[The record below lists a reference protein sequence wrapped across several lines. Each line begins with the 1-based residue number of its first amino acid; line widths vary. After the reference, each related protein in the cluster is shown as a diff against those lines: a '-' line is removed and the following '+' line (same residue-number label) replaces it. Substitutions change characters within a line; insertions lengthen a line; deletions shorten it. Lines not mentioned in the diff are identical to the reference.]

1 LIGAFFIFGFISS
14 TPLMNYKLLC
24 LFLCLICCG
33 KAFSQSHS
41 NEIGA
46 QSDNDSYL
54 AQGSDRYYTDGI
66 FIYYRHALTVNANSN
81 LQNKVLGF
89 ETGQKIF
96 NPQSGSIYYNGADDP
111 RYVDR
116 PFAAYLYVGSTLN
129 FLYKNESNL
138 KLGAQ
143 IGVVGPDAFG
153 KQVQDYVH
161 DNFGFYH
168 PSGWEYQID
177 NNWELNLSAE
187 YNRLLARGSWIDV
200 SLTSYA
206 NLGNGFTGAGIG
218 PLLRLGDFNQLFNS
232 VSTQSTA
239 IKSNP
244 ATRLHRH
251 ELFFYYKPQFNVVAY
266 DATVQGSLFGSR
278 NPNSMEITLDPER
291 FVFSNQ
297 LGLGYSGKR
306 FVLDA
311 AAIFHTKDVKQMVQS
326 HQWGT
331 VTLLYRFN

>member
-1 LIGAFFIFGFISS
+1 
-14 TPLMNYKLLC
+14 MNYKLLF
-24 LFLCLICCG
+24 FLLCVVFCSG
-33 KAFSQSHS
+33 AFAQSHS

-54 AQGSDRYYTDGI
+54 GQGSDRYYTDGI
-66 FIYYRHALTVNANSN
+66 FIYYRHALDVKGNAS

-89 ETGQKIF
+89 EVGQKIF
-96 NPQSGSIYYNGADDP
+96 NPQTGSIFVDNADQP
-111 RYVDR
+111 KFIDR

-129 FLYKNESNL
+129 LLYKNESNL
-138 KLGAQ
+138 KIGAQ

-153 KQVQDYVH
+153 KQIQNFVH

-168 PSGWEYQID
+168 PSGWEYQVD
-177 NNWELNLSAE
+177 NNFELNLSAE
-187 YNRLLARGSWIDV
+187 YNRLLTRGSWIDV
-200 SLTSYA
+200 TLASYA

-218 PLLRLGDFNQLFNS
+218 PLVRLGDFNQLFNS

-239 IKSNP
+239 IKSNS
-244 ATRLHRH
+244 ATPLHHR

-278 NPNSMEITLDPER
+278 NSNSMEITLNPER

-297 LGLGYSGKR
+297 LGVGYSGKR

-326 HQWGT
+326 HQWAS
-331 VTLLYRFN
+331 VTLLYRFH

>member
-1 LIGAFFIFGFISS
+1 MSYKVICFLVCFAF
-14 TPLMNYKLLC
+14 
-24 LFLCLICCG
+24 CC
-33 KAFSQSHS
+33 KAFAQTHS
-41 NEIGA
+41 TEIGI

-66 FIYYRHALTVNANSN
+66 FIYYRHALKVDASSG

-89 ETGQKIF
+89 EAGQKIF
-96 NPQSGSIYYNGADDP
+96 NPQTGSIFYNGRDNP
-111 RYVDR
+111 GYVDR
-116 PFAAYLYVGSTLN
+116 PFAAYLYLGSTLN
-129 FLYKNESNL
+129 LLYKNESNL

-153 KQVQDYVH
+153 RQTQTFVH

-168 PSGWEYQID
+168 PSGWEYQVD
-177 NNWELNLSAE
+177 NNLELNLSAE

-218 PLLRLGDFNQLFNS
+218 PLFRLGDFNQLFNS

-239 IKSNP
+239 
-244 ATRLHRH
+244 TRSGSVAPLHKR

-266 DATVQGSLFGSR
+266 DATVQGSLFGSH
-278 NPNSMEITLDPER
+278 NPNSMEITLNPER
-291 FVFSNQ
+291 LVFSNQ
-297 LGLGYSGKR
+297 AGIGYSGKR

-311 AAIFHTKDVKQMVQS
+311 AAIFHTKDVKEMRQS